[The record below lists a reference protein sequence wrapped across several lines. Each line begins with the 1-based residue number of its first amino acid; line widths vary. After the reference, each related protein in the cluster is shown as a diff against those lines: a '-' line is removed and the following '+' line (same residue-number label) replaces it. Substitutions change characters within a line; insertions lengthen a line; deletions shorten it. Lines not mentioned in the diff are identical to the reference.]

1 MHHYEAALA
10 GAVMVMAIGMTYVA
24 RSWTRIEPVETP
36 RGRHRGKPK
45 AFGELLRPSQALD
58 QFEDHCPAE
67 DRPTLHIR
75 LHTGGELC
83 TECRNPDLL
92 GGAA

>member
-10 GAVMVMAIGMTYVA
+10 GAVMVMAVGMTVIARVA
-24 RSWTRIEPVETP
+24 TRIEPVETP

-45 AFGELLRPSQALD
+45 PLGELLRPVEALD
-58 QFEDHCPAE
+58 QFEDRCPAE